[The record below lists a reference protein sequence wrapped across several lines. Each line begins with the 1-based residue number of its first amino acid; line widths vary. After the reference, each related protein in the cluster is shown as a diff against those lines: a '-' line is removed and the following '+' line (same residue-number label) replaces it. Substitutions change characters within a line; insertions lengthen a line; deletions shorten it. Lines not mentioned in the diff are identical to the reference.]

1 MQRFRYSGAG
11 WRRRRGMGEQMDA
24 TTLTVTAGAALAGF
38 LIAALLGKALIPVL
52 HRLKFGQTIR
62 DEGPAWHRAK
72 QGTPTMGGVL
82 FIIGSL
88 AAALLAIIAGQFLL
102 PVKVFSGTSLTLTK
116 LFGGMLLA
124 LCCGAIGFVDD
135 YIKVVKKRNLGLTAS
150 QKLFA
155 QLLVAAGYAISL
167 YMAGGS
173 RFYIPFFGLVDWGIW
188 FIPFCMFVVV
198 AMTNATNLTD
208 GIDGLCGTV
217 SFVATLFFLVLAGML
232 EYVGQGLLAAAF
244 AGSLAGFLVW
254 NLHPAKVFMGDTGS
268 LFIGGLLCAL
278 AFGINQP
285 FLLVPVGV
293 VYIAENLSVLLQVGY
308 FKLTHGKRLFKMA
321 PLHHHFEMCGWS
333 EAKIVTVFSLV
344 TLLGCIGAALLVI
357 YA

>member
-1 MQRFRYSGAG
+1 MVQIQ
-11 WRRRRGMGEQMDA
+11 RRRMAPQERNGRTMDA

-38 LIAALLGKALIPVL
+38 LIAALLGKVLIPVL

-62 DEGPAWHRAK
+62 EEGPAWHRAK
-72 QGTPTMGGVL
+72 QGTPTMGGML

-124 LCCGAIGFVDD
+124 LCCGAIGCVDD

-188 FIPFCMFVVV
+188 FVPFCMFVVV

>member
-1 MQRFRYSGAG
+1 MVQIQ
-11 WRRRRGMGEQMDA
+11 RRRMAPQERNGRTMDA

-38 LIAALLGKALIPVL
+38 LIAALLGKVLIPVL

-62 DEGPAWHRAK
+62 EEGPAWHLAK
-72 QGTPTMGGVL
+72 QGTPTIGGLL

-188 FIPFCMFVVV
+188 FVPFCMFVVV

-333 EAKIVTVFSLV
+333 EAKIVTVFSMV

>member
-1 MQRFRYSGAG
+1 
-11 WRRRRGMGEQMDA
+11 MDA
-24 TTLTVTAGAALAGF
+24 TTLTVTAGAALVGF
-38 LIAALLGKALIPVL
+38 LTAALLGKVLIPVL

-62 DEGPAWHRAK
+62 EEGPAWHRAK

-155 QLLVAAGYAISL
+155 QLLVAAGYAISV

-173 RFYIPFFGLVDWGIW
+173 QLYIPFFGLVDWGVW

-217 SFVATLFFLVLAGML
+217 SFVAALFFLILAGML

-244 AGSLAGFLVW
+244 AGGLAGFLVW

-278 AFGINQP
+278 AFGVNQP

-293 VYIAENLSVLLQVGY
+293 VYIAENLSVMLQVGY

-333 EAKIVTVFSLV
+333 EARIVTVFSLV
-344 TLLGCIGAALLVI
+344 TLLGCLGAALLVI